1 MLYGQFMT
9 NPELITA
16 AEATRLLGYENR
28 SSLTRLVQ
36 AGKVT
41 PAFTASGKRGEQFFT
56 RADIDALLTPTTPVD
71 SASPHAGSAG
81 ASSLPAN
88 TDERFGA

>member
-9 NPELITA
+9 NADLIPA

-36 AGKVT
+36 AKKIT
-41 PAFTASGKRGEQFFT
+41 PAFTASGKRGEQFFN
-56 RADIDALLTPTTPVD
+56 RADVLALLTPAPTEPAPTD
-71 SASPHAGSAG
+71 SAG
-81 ASSLPAN
+81 ASLRSGDA
-88 TDERFGA
+88 A

>member
-9 NPELITA
+9 TSNLITA

-36 AGKVT
+36 AGKIT
-41 PAFTASGKRGEQFFT
+41 PAFTASGKRGEQFFN
-56 RADIDALLTPTTPVD
+56 RVDVDALLTSPAAPSSVVSPPAIPTD
-71 SASPHAGSAG
+71 GG
-81 ASSLPAN
+81 ASTVS
-88 TDERFGA
+88 GAA